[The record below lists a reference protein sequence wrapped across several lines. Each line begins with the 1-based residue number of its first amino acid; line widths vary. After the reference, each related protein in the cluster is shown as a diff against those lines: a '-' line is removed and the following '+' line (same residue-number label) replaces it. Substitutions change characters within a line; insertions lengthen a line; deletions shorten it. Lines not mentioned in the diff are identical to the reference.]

1 MTLYTGIVGGG
12 RVGFVF
18 GLVSAFSPEYYLLP
32 LFRALVGFGIGGGFL
47 GCDLKC
53 MLYAVVSV
61 TFRPAYCVEF
71 LPAQSRA
78 VIICLIQ
85 VR

>member
-47 GCDLKC
+47 G
-53 MLYAVVSV
+53 
-61 TFRPAYCVEF
+61 
-71 LPAQSRA
+71 
-78 VIICLIQ
+78 
-85 VR
+85 